1 MKKVYLSMLAIA
13 LGITSVSAQELF
25 TMPRHPADL
34 DNNTSAP
41 KALGTPF
48 WTDNFDTPADWTF
61 DNQGQT
67 ASNFG
72 WNIDA
77 TVDTWATN
85 SAGAINSISGGN
97 YAEVSN
103 GDPTQ
108 APSTAIPGA
117 IYTMTTATSID
128 IAALSGGNTAALSWM
143 QNGAK
148 FTDLQEV
155 QVSTDGAIFTTVYD
169 NDEREALTA
178 SGGAAYA
185 NPETITVNISD
196 EIAANP
202 ATVWIRFSVTTSA
215 TNGIMYG
222 WNIDDV
228 VLSTLPDFDISYS
241 QIYWGTADVQY
252 FQIPTNQIAP
262 IDFSVNVANNG
273 GQDLTGV
280 SLELSNTGT
289 VVESTTPTTLAV
301 GATDSLF
308 VTFTPAGAGTYTLS
322 RDVVMNEVDD
332 IPGNNVFAPIAT
344 IEVGGNIYARDEGTI
359 DGDGGGDD
367 GSGNFGYEAGSYYD
381 VYTDDVLGAMQIG
394 VADDPANVGKE
405 IYGILYLF
413 DGSFVAQAVTDAYTV
428 TQADL
433 GEIVTI
439 PVQGGFDLIAGTTY
453 FAAVGCTD
461 EFYYATAGDSPDQLS
476 LIFYPTM
483 SDPAQGTNFFTTGTP
498 IVRLYMGG
506 VGIDE
511 DASLAAGL
519 GQNAPNP
526 FSANSTI
533 TFELQEASEVS
544 FEIRN
549 LSGQLVKS
557 FKLGNLNA
565 GTQSLEISA
574 AELAAGAYT
583 YTMIAGNKSATKR
596 MIIQK

>member
-1 MKKVYLSMLAIA
+1 MLAIA

-25 TMPRHPADL
+25 TMPRHPGDV
-34 DNNTSAP
+34 DNNTLTA

-48 WTDNFDTPADWTF
+48 WGDNFDTPANWVF

-108 APSTAIPGA
+108 SPSTAVPGA
-117 IYTMTTATSID
+117 IYTMTSASSID

-155 QVSTDGAIFTTVYD
+155 QVSTDGSTFTTVYD
-169 NDEREALTA
+169 NEEREALTA
-178 SGGAAYA
+178 SGGAPYT

-196 EIAANP
+196 AIVASP
-202 ATVWIRFSVTTSA
+202 STVWIRFSVTTSS

-222 WNIDDV
+222 WNIDDL

-241 QIYWGTADVQY
+241 QIYWSTLGVQY
-252 FQIPTNQIAP
+252 FQIPVNQIAP
-262 IDFSVNVANNG
+262 IDFSVNVSNNG

-280 SLELSNTGT
+280 SFELSNAGS
-289 VVESTTPTTLAV
+289 VVESTTPATLAV
-301 GATDSLF
+301 GTSDSLF

-332 IPGNNVFAPIAT
+332 IPGNNVFSPIAT
-344 IEVGGNIYARDEGTI
+344 IEVGGNIYAKDQGTI

-367 GSGNFGYEAGSYYD
+367 NNGNFGYEAGSYYD
-381 VYTDDVLGAMQIG
+381 VFSDDVLGAMQIG
-394 VADDPANVGKE
+394 VANDPANVGKE

-413 DGSFVAQAVTDAYTV
+413 DGSFVAQAVTDSYIV
-428 TQADL
+428 TQSDL
-433 GEIVTI
+433 GQIVTI
-439 PVQGGFDLIAGTTY
+439 PVPGGFDLIAGTTY

-461 EFYYATAGDSPDQLS
+461 EFYYATAGTSPDQTS

-483 SDPAQGTNFFTTGTP
+483 SDPAQGTNFFTTATP

-511 DASLAAGL
+511 DANLAAGL

-533 TFELQEASEVS
+533 TFELQETAEVS

-549 LSGQLVKS
+549 LSGQLVKTYN
-557 FKLGNLNA
+557 LGNLNA
-565 GTQSLEISA
+565 GAQSLEISA
-574 AELAAGAYT
+574 ADLAAGAYT
-583 YTMIAGNKSATKR
+583 YTMKAGNKTATKR
-596 MIIQK
+596 MIVQK